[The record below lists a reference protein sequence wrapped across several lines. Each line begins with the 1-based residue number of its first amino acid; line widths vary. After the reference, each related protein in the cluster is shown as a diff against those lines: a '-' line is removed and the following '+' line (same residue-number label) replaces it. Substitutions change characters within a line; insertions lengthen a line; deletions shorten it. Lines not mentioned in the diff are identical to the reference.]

1 MDYLFV
7 YGTLRSE
14 LVPPHLRQ
22 ILNES
27 SRIGTGT
34 VRGQLY
40 DLGQYP
46 GAQLD
51 ASAETLIVGEVFAL
65 LESRPALAVLDYYE
79 GFDPADPEASLFIR
93 TKCQVELN
101 DNRQLECW
109 IYVYNQ
115 PLVSA
120 PLIISGDYLKRKG
133 SI

>member
-1 MDYLFV
+1 MEYLFV

-14 LVPPHLRQ
+14 LAPPHLRQ

-46 GAQLD
+46 GAKLD
-51 ASAETLIVGEVFAL
+51 PLAESLIVGEVFTL
-65 LESRPALAVLDYYE
+65 LESQPMLAVLDYYE

-93 TKCQVELN
+93 TRCQVELN
-101 DNRQLECW
+101 DHRQLECW

-115 PLVSA
+115 SLASA
-120 PLIISGDYLKRKG
+120 PLITSGDYLKRG
-133 SI
+133 NLI